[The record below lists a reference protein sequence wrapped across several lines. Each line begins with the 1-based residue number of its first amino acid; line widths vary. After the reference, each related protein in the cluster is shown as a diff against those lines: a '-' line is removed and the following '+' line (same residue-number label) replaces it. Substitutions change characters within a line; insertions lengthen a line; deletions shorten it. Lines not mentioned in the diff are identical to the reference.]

1 MLLMGLCLDVL
12 MIKDLIFSKTIL
24 LMLIIVCYLHITT
37 MVIITIIVDSHCLEV
52 ICRVWK
58 IKRED
63 VGGKTYFASIFSEIH
78 ANEFLPSSIGM
89 ELFL

>member
-24 LMLIIVCYLHITT
+24 LMLIIVCYLHIAI
-37 MVIITIIVDSHCLEV
+37 MVIITIIVVSHCLEV

-58 IKRED
+58 VKRED
-63 VGGKTYFASIFSEIH
+63 VGAKHIARPFSVKSMPM
-78 ANEFLPSSIGM
+78 NFCQVQLRT
-89 ELFL
+89 